1 MGGWNPLEEAKDFAE
16 SAADAVGDIVGG
28 IGDIAE
34 DLIDF
39 GGDIIE
45 EGIDF
50 VGDVAEEVISWLI
63 DIPDIPDYSEQIA
76 DLEARGILVN
86 KRNANAHIPVIYGTR
101 KVGGNIVFLESSGT
115 DNEFLYMAL
124 VLGEGEIASVEKIF
138 INENEVT
145 FTGALSDNTER
156 TVAASDSNFYKADPA
171 DDTSSAESLVTVR
184 CHYGT
189 DDQAASA
196 LLTPLTSWTSNH
208 RLRGLAYIALKF
220 KWNRDAYTRI
230 PKVQALVKGRKIYN
244 PNLDGTKTGGS
255 GSHREDTSSTWE
267 YSDNPIYQL
276 LDYLRND
283 RFGMGIANSFFDS
296 NFADFQTAGD
306 VLDTNI
312 TPFSGASQIDLLDS
326 HAVLDTSKKSINL
339 VQELIAGSR
348 SFLNYTAGKYKV
360 LVETTGSA
368 SITLTEDNIIGGI
381 SVSSTEKSSRYNR
394 VIVNFI
400 NPNKNYQ
407 SDEAQFPPV
416 DETGLASADQHAT
429 MKTADGGILLEKK
442 FNFPTITSPFQ
453 AQEMAEVILR
463 RSRSALNVSLTA
475 DATAMDLAIGDIV
488 NITHATPAF
497 SAKPFRVV
505 GMTLQKSCTVA
516 LQLVEHQ
523 DSYYTFGT
531 QQNVPT
537 IPDTTLPNP
546 FSVAAPASVSLD
558 DEMVEYNDGGVLTRL
573 LVTVGASTDK
583 FADEYQVEAKQ
594 TLDPSGNAVTDN
606 FRTIGRGSALNYQFL
621 NVIDGATYQVRAK
634 AINSLG
640 VSSTFVSATR
650 KIVGQTAVP
659 SDVTN
664 FGINVIGDQAILGWT
679 AIPDLDLDFYTLR
692 FSTDLSNPTYNN
704 SFDLVARIG
713 RPATSIT
720 VPLKTGSYLIKAV
733 DKLGNQSA
741 NATIVST
748 DIASVNFVN
757 QTTINEHTAFSG
769 TKTNCSV
776 ISRNSANHIAP
787 TISGTL
793 FDSNATVPA
802 SATYAFNNT
811 IDLGAKLKG
820 LFSATI
826 TQFVEDVS
834 ESFDGGR
841 PSASTLFDDG
851 QPAPF
856 DGAAEANAST
866 ILQIATSDDNSTFSD
881 FKPFVVGEHIGRYF
895 KFRVLFESRDTKARS
910 LISNLSVTASLAK
923 RRESGNDISSTTST
937 SGKTVTF
944 DHAFKLVPAIGI
956 SAQDMATGDFYTI
969 TSKTVSGFVIEFFN
983 SSGSTVDRTFDFIAE
998 GVGQVI
1004 T

>member
-1 MGGWNPLEEAKDFAE
+1 MGGFNPFEEVIDFGE
-16 SAADAVGDIVGG
+16 SLVEGAGEIVGG
-28 IGDIAE
+28 IGEIAE
-34 DLIDF
+34 DIIDF
-39 GGDIIE
+39 GGEVIG

-50 VGDVAEEVISWLI
+50 IGDVAEEVISWII

-145 FTGALSDNTER
+145 FTGTLSDNTER

-407 SDEAQFPPV
+407 SD
-416 DETGLASADQHAT
+416 
-429 MKTADGGILLEKK
+429 
-442 FNFPTITSPFQ
+442 
-453 AQEMAEVILR
+453 
-463 RSRSALNVSLTA
+463 
-475 DATAMDLAIGDIV
+475 
-488 NITHATPAF
+488 
-497 SAKPFRVV
+497 
-505 GMTLQKSCTVA
+505 
-516 LQLVEHQ
+516 
-523 DSYYTFGT
+523 
-531 QQNVPT
+531 
-537 IPDTTLPNP
+537 
-546 FSVAAPASVSLD
+546 
-558 DEMVEYNDGGVLTRL
+558 
-573 LVTVGASTDK
+573 
-583 FADEYQVEAKQ
+583 
-594 TLDPSGNAVTDN
+594 
-606 FRTIGRGSALNYQFL
+606 
-621 NVIDGATYQVRAK
+621 
-634 AINSLG
+634 
-640 VSSTFVSATR
+640 
-650 KIVGQTAVP
+650 
-659 SDVTN
+659 
-664 FGINVIGDQAILGWT
+664 
-679 AIPDLDLDFYTLR
+679 
-692 FSTDLSNPTYNN
+692 
-704 SFDLVARIG
+704 
-713 RPATSIT
+713 
-720 VPLKTGSYLIKAV
+720 
-733 DKLGNQSA
+733 
-741 NATIVST
+741 
-748 DIASVNFVN
+748 
-757 QTTINEHTAFSG
+757 
-769 TKTNCSV
+769 
-776 ISRNSANHIAP
+776 
-787 TISGTL
+787 
-793 FDSNATVPA
+793 
-802 SATYAFNNT
+802 
-811 IDLGAKLKG
+811 
-820 LFSATI
+820 
-826 TQFVEDVS
+826 
-834 ESFDGGR
+834 
-841 PSASTLFDDG
+841 
-851 QPAPF
+851 
-856 DGAAEANAST
+856 
-866 ILQIATSDDNSTFSD
+866 
-881 FKPFVVGEHIGRYF
+881 
-895 KFRVLFESRDTKARS
+895 
-910 LISNLSVTASLAK
+910 
-923 RRESGNDISSTTST
+923 
-937 SGKTVTF
+937 
-944 DHAFKLVPAIGI
+944 
-956 SAQDMATGDFYTI
+956 
-969 TSKTVSGFVIEFFN
+969 
-983 SSGSTVDRTFDFIAE
+983 
-998 GVGQVI
+998 
-1004 T
+1004 

>member
-1 MGGWNPLEEAKDFAE
+1 MGGFNPFEEVIDFGE
-16 SAADAVGDIVGG
+16 SLVEGAGEIVGG
-28 IGDIAE
+28 IGEIAE
-34 DLIDF
+34 DIIDF
-39 GGDIIE
+39 GGEVIG

-50 VGDVAEEVISWLI
+50 IGDVAEEVISWII

-650 KIVGQTAVP
+650 KIIGQTAVP

-769 TKTNCSV
+769 TKTSCSV

-956 SAQDMATGDFYTI
+956 SSQNMATGDFYTI

>member
-1 MGGWNPLEEAKDFAE
+1 MGGYNPIDSVKDFAE
-16 SAADAVGDIVGG
+16 DLVGG
-28 IGDIAE
+28 IGDV
-34 DLIDF
+34 L
-39 GGDIIE
+39 
-45 EGIDF
+45 EGIDDIF
-50 VGDVAEEVISWLI
+50 DDVGEILEDVGDEVISWLI
-63 DIPDIPDYSEQIA
+63 DQPDVPDYSQQLAE
-76 DLEARGILVN
+76 LEAQGIQVN
-86 KRNANAHIPVIYGTR
+86 KRTANASIPVIYGTR
-101 KVGGNIVFLESSGT
+101 KVGGFVVFLESSGT
-115 DNEFLYMAL
+115 DNEFLYMAF
-124 VLGEGEIASVEKIF
+124 VLSEGEITSVEKIF

-145 FTGALSDNTER
+145 WSGALSDNTER
-156 TVAASDSNFYKADPA
+156 TVNSGDANFFKADPA
-171 DDTSSAESLVTVR
+171 DDTSVAESLITVK

-189 DDQAASA
+189 DSQSA
-196 LLTPLTSWTSNH
+196 DSILSSLSSWTSNH
-208 RLRGLAYIALKF
+208 KLSGLAYIAFKF
-220 KWNRDAYTRI
+220 KWNRDAFSSI
-230 PKVQALVKGRKIYN
+230 PKVHALVKGRKVYN

-267 YSDNPIYQL
+267 YSDNPVYQL

-283 RFGMGIANSFFDS
+283 RFGSGIENSYFDS
-296 NFADFQTAGD
+296 NYADWQTAGD
-306 VLDTNI
+306 VLDANI

-326 HAVLDTSKKSINL
+326 HAVLDTSKKSIDL
-339 VQELIAGSR
+339 VKQLLGGAR
-348 SFLNYTAGKYKV
+348 AFLNYTAGQYKI

-368 SITLTEDNIIGGI
+368 SITLTEDNILGAI
-381 SVSSTEKSSRYNR
+381 SVNSTAKNSRYNR

-400 NPNKNYQ
+400 NPDKNYQ

-429 MKTADGGILLEKK
+429 MKSADGGILLEKK
-442 FNFPTITSPFQ
+442 MNFPTIANPYQ
-453 AQEMAEVILR
+453 AQEMAEVILK
-463 RSRSALNVSLTA
+463 RSRSSLNVSLVA
-475 DATAMDLAIGDIV
+475 DATATDLAIGDIV

-497 SAKPFRVV
+497 SAKPFRV
-505 GMTLQKSCTVA
+505 GGITLNANSTVS
-516 LQLVEHQ
+516 LQLTEHQ

-531 QQNVPT
+531 QQEVAT

-546 FSVAAPASVSLD
+546 FSVSPPASLSLD
-558 DEMVEYNDGGVLTRL
+558 DEMIEYNDGGVLTRL
-573 LVTVGASTDK
+573 SVTITASPDK
-583 FADEYQVEAKQ
+583 FANEYQVESKQ
-594 TLDPSGNAVTDN
+594 TLDASGNSVTDS
-606 FRTIGRGSALNYQFL
+606 FRIIGRGSSLTYQLL

-640 VSSTFVSATR
+640 VASTFTSATR

-692 FSTDLSNPTYNN
+692 FSTDLSTPSYNN
-704 SFDLVARIG
+704 SFDLVPRIG

-748 DIASVNFVN
+748 NIATTNFVS

-769 TKTNCSV
+769 TKTNTSV
-776 ISRNSANHIAP
+776 ISRDSVNHIAP
-787 TISGTL
+787 TITGSLG
-793 FDSNATVPA
+793 DPSATVPA
-802 SATYAFNNT
+802 SSTYDFNNT
-811 IDLGAKLKG
+811 IDLGAKLKA

-826 TQFVEDVS
+826 TQFIEDVS
-834 ESFDGGR
+834 EFFDGGR

-856 DGAAEANAST
+856 DGTAEANAST
-866 ILQIATSDDNSTFSD
+866 ILQVSTSDDNTTFSD
-881 FKPFVVGEHIGRYF
+881 FKSFVVGEHIGRYF
-895 KFRVLFESRDTKARS
+895 KFRVLFVSANTKARA

-923 RRESGNDISSTTST
+923 RRESENDVSSTTST
-937 SGKTVTF
+937 SGKAITY

-956 SAQDMATGDFYTI
+956 SAQNMATGDFYTI
-969 TSKTVSGFVIEFFN
+969 TNKTVSGFTIEFFN
-983 SSGSTVDRTFDFIAE
+983 SSGSTIDRTFDYIAE

-1004 T
+1004 P

>member
-1 MGGWNPLEEAKDFAE
+1 MGWNPIKEFKDAIDDTF
-16 SAADAVGDIVGG
+16 DFVDDFIDDTIDF
-28 IGDIAE
+28 IGDIA
-34 DLIDF
+34 D
-39 GGDIIE
+39 
-45 EGIDF
+45 
-50 VGDVAEEVISWLI
+50 EVISWLV
-63 DIPDIPDYSEQIA
+63 DVPDIPDYSQQIA
-76 DLEARGILVN
+76 DLEAQGILVN
-86 KRNANAHIPVIYGTR
+86 KRNANAHIPVVYGTR
-101 KVGGNIVFLESSGT
+101 KLGGSIVFLESSGT

-124 VLGEGEIASVEKIF
+124 VLCEGEITSVEKIF

-145 FTGALSDNTER
+145 WSGTLSDNTER
-156 TVAASDSNFYKADPA
+156 TVGSGDANFFKADPA
-171 DDTSSAESLVTVR
+171 DDTSSAESLITVK

-189 DDQAASA
+189 DSQSA
-196 LLTPLTSWTSNH
+196 DSILSSLSSWTSNH
-208 RLRGLAYIALKF
+208 KLSGLAYIALKF
-220 KWNRDAYTRI
+220 KWNRDAFSRI
-230 PKVQALVKGRKIYN
+230 PKVNALVKGRKIYN

-296 NFADFQTAGD
+296 NYADFQTAGD

-312 TPFSGASQIDLLDS
+312 TPFSGASEIDLLDS
-326 HAVLDTSKKSINL
+326 HAVLDTSKKSIDL
-339 VQELIAGSR
+339 VKELIAGSR
-348 SFLNYTAGKYKV
+348 AFLNYSAGKYKV

-381 SVSSTEKSSRYNR
+381 SVSSTQKSSRYNR
-394 VIVNFI
+394 VIVNFV
-400 NPNKNYQ
+400 NPDKNYQ

-429 MKTADGGILLEKK
+429 MKTADGGLLLEKR
-442 FNFPTITSPFQ
+442 FNFQTIGSPYQ

-463 RSRSALNVSLTA
+463 RSRSSLNVSLTA
-475 DATAMDLAIGDIV
+475 DATAMDLSVGDIV
-488 NITHATPAF
+488 NITHATPSF
-497 SAKPFRVV
+497 SAKAFRVA
-505 GMTLQKSCTVA
+505 GMTIQESCSVA

-531 QQNVPT
+531 QQQVPT

-546 FSVAAPASVSLD
+546 FSVSAPASLSLD
-558 DEMVEYNDGGVLTRL
+558 DEMIEYNDGGVLTRL
-573 LVTVGASTDK
+573 SVTITASPDK
-583 FADEYQVEAKQ
+583 FANEYQVESKQ
-594 TLDPSGNAVTDN
+594 TLDANGNSVTDS
-606 FRTIGRGSALNYQFL
+606 FRIIGRGSSLTYQLL

-640 VSSTFVSATR
+640 VASTFTSATR

-692 FSTDLSNPTYNN
+692 FSTDLSNPSYNN

-748 DIASVNFVN
+748 DIASVNFVS

-793 FDSNATVPA
+793 GNSSATVPA

-834 ESFDGGR
+834 EFFDGGR

-956 SAQDMATGDFYTI
+956 SSQNMATGDFYTI

>member
-1 MGGWNPLEEAKDFAE
+1 MCGDPVSEAIKDGVDEALDFTNDVLDAGLELLGLPT
-16 SAADAVGDIVGG
+16 S
-28 IGDIAE
+28 
-34 DLIDF
+34 L
-39 GGDIIE
+39 
-45 EGIDF
+45 
-50 VGDVAEEVISWLI
+50 S
-63 DIPDIPDYSEQIA
+63 PDIPDYSQQIQ
-76 DLEARGILVN
+76 DLQNQGILVN
-86 KRNANAHIPVIYGTR
+86 KRISNAHIPVIYGTR

-115 DNEFLYMAL
+115 DNEFLYLAL
-124 VLGEGEIASVEKIF
+124 VLCEGEITSVEKIF
-138 INENEVT
+138 VNENEVT
-145 FTGALSDNTER
+145 FSGALSDNTER
-156 TVAASDSNFYKADPA
+156 TVGSSDANFFKADPA
-171 DDTSSAESLVTVR
+171 VDGSSAESLITVR

-189 DDQAASA
+189 EDQAASA

-208 RLRGLAYIALKF
+208 RLRGLAYIAFKF
-220 KWNRDAYTRI
+220 KWNRDAFSRI

-267 YSDNPIYQL
+267 YSDNPVYQL

-283 RFGMGIANSFFDS
+283 RFGMGIESSYFDS
-296 NFADFQTAGD
+296 NFADWQTAGD
-306 VLDTNI
+306 ILDVNV
-312 TPFSGASQIDLLDS
+312 TPFSGGAQIDLLDS
-326 HAVLDTSKKSINL
+326 HAVIDTSRKAIDNVK
-339 VQELIAGSR
+339 ELLKGSR
-348 SFLNYTAGKYKV
+348 SFLNYSAGIYNI

-368 SITLTEDNIIGGI
+368 SITLTEDNIIGPLNVTSLGKN
-381 SVSSTEKSSRYNR
+381 TRFNR

-400 NPNKNYQ
+400 NPDKNYQ

-416 DETGLASADQHAT
+416 DETGLASADQFAN
-429 MKTADGGILLEKK
+429 MKTADGGIVLERKLS
-442 FNFPTITSPFQ
+442 FDTITNQHQ

-463 RSRSALNVSLTA
+463 KSRAILHCSLTA
-475 DATAMDLAIGDIV
+475 DASGLDLTVGDIV
-488 NITHATPAF
+488 NITHATPGF

-505 GMTLQKSCTVA
+505 GATISSHQTIA
-516 LQLVEHQ
+516 LKLVEHQ
-523 DSYYTFGT
+523 DSFYTFGT
-531 QQNVPT
+531 QVAPLT
-537 IPDTTLPNP
+537 VPDTTLPNP
-546 FSVAAPASVSLD
+546 FSISPPASVSLD

-573 LVTVGASTDK
+573 LVTIGASTDK
-583 FADEYQVEAKQ
+583 FVNEYEVEAKQ
-594 TLDPSGNAVTDN
+594 TKDANGNSVTDS
-606 FRTIGRGSALNYQFL
+606 FRVIGRGSALTYQLL
-621 NVIDGATYQVRAK
+621 NVIDGAEYQVRAR
-634 AINSLG
+634 ALNSLG

-650 KIVGQTAVP
+650 TIVGQTAVP

-692 FSTDLSNPTYNN
+692 FSTDLSTPSYNN
-704 SFDLVARIG
+704 SFDLVPRIG

-748 DIASVNFVN
+748 DIASVNFVT

-793 FDSNATVPA
+793 GNSDATVPA
-802 SATYAFNNT
+802 TSTYAFNNT
-811 IDLGAKLKG
+811 IDIGAKLKV

-826 TQFVEDVS
+826 TQFIEDVS
-834 ESFDGGR
+834 EFFDGGR
-841 PSASTLFDDG
+841 PTASTLFDDG

-856 DGAAEANAST
+856 DGTAEANAST
-866 ILQIATSDDNSTFSD
+866 ILQVSTSDDNSTFSE

-895 KFRVLFESRDTKARS
+895 KFRVLFESRDTKARA

-923 RRESGNDISSTTST
+923 RRESGNDIESTTSA
-937 SGKTVTF
+937 SGKSVTF
-944 DHAFKLVPAIGI
+944 DSAFKLVPAIGI
-956 SAQDMATGDFYTI
+956 SAQNLATGDFYTI
-969 TSKTVSGFVIEFFN
+969 TNKTVSGFTIEFFN
-983 SSGSTVDRTFDFIAE
+983 SSGSTINRTFDFIAE

-1004 T
+1004 P

>member
-1 MGGWNPLEEAKDFAE
+1 MCGSIVDSAKDAVD
-16 SAADAVGDIVGG
+16 SAFDLANDVVDAGLELLGLPTSLG
-28 IGDIAE
+28 E
-34 DLIDF
+34 
-39 GGDIIE
+39 
-45 EGIDF
+45 
-50 VGDVAEEVISWLI
+50 
-63 DIPDIPDYSEQIA
+63 PDIPDYSEQLQE
-76 DLEARGILVN
+76 LEARGILVN
-86 KRNANAHIPVIYGTR
+86 KYVSNAHIPVIYGTR
-101 KVGGNIVFLESSGT
+101 KIGGNIVFLESSGT
-115 DNEFLYMAL
+115 DNQFLYMAL
-124 VLGEGEIASVEKIF
+124 VLCEGEITSVEKIF

-145 FTGALSDNTER
+145 FSGALSDNTER
-156 TVAASDSNFYKADPA
+156 TVGSSDSNYFKADPSV
-171 DDTSSAESLVTVR
+171 DGSSAESLITVR
-184 CHYGT
+184 CHYGSDT
-189 DDQAASA
+189 QSASA
-196 LLTPLTSWTSNH
+196 LLTPLSSWGSNH
-208 RLRGLAYIALKF
+208 KLSGLAYIALKF
-220 KWNRDAYTRI
+220 KWNRDAFSRI
-230 PKVQALVKGRKIYN
+230 PKVQAIVKGRKIYN

-255 GSHREDTSSTWE
+255 GSHREDTASTWE
-267 YSDNPIYQL
+267 YSDNPVYQL

-283 RFGMGIANSFFDS
+283 RFGMGIANSYFDS
-296 NFADFQTAGD
+296 NYADWQTAGD
-306 VLDTNI
+306 VLDTNV
-312 TPFSGASQIDLLDS
+312 TPYSGATEIDLLDS
-326 HAVLDTSKKSINL
+326 HAVLDTSKKAIDL
-339 VQELIAGSR
+339 VKDLLKGSR
-348 SFLNYTAGKYKV
+348 AFLNYSAGKYNI

-368 SITLTEDNIIGGI
+368 SITLTEDNIIGNLNITSLG
-381 SVSSTEKSSRYNR
+381 KNSRFNR

-400 NPNKNYQ
+400 NPDKNYQ

-416 DETGLASADQHAT
+416 DETGLASADQFAN
-429 MKTADGGILLEKK
+429 MKSADGDIVLERKVSY
-442 FNFPTITSPFQ
+442 NTITNPFQ

-463 RSRSALNVSLTA
+463 KSRAILHCALTA
-475 DATAMDLAIGDIV
+475 DATAMDLTVGDIV

-505 GMTLQKSCTVA
+505 SAKLNSQQTVA
-516 LQLVEHQ
+516 LKLVEHQ
-523 DSYYTFGT
+523 DSFYTFGT

-546 FSVAAPASVSLD
+546 FTIQPPASISLD

-583 FADEYQVEAKQ
+583 FVNEYEVEAKQ
-594 TLDPSGNAVTDN
+594 TLDADGNAVTDS
-606 FRTIGRGSALNYQFL
+606 FRVIGRGSALTYQLL
-621 NVIDGATYQVRAK
+621 NVIDGATYQVRAR

-640 VSSTFVSATR
+640 VSSTFVSTTR

-692 FSTDLSNPTYNN
+692 FSTDLVNPTYNN
-704 SFDLVARIG
+704 SFDLVARIA

-748 DIASVNFVN
+748 SIASVNFVS

-793 FDSNATVPA
+793 GDSNATVPA

-811 IDLGAKLKG
+811 IDLGAKLKA

-834 ESFDGGR
+834 EFFDGGR

-866 ILQIATSDDNSTFSD
+866 ILQISTSDDNSTFSD

-937 SGKTVTF
+937 SGKAVTF

-969 TSKTVSGFVIEFFN
+969 TNKTVSGFTIEFFN
-983 SSGSTVDRTFDFIAE
+983 SGGSTIDRTFDFIAE

>member
-1 MGGWNPLEEAKDFAE
+1 MGFFSG
-16 SAADAVGDIVGG
+16 VV
-28 IGDIAE
+28 
-34 DLIDF
+34 
-39 GGDIIE
+39 
-45 EGIDF
+45 DF
-50 VGDVAEEVISWLI
+50 VKDVVDTVVDVVTDVAEEVISWI
-63 DIPDIPDYSEQIA
+63 VPEPPAPPEFTENVQEQ
-76 DLEARGILVN
+76 ENRGILVN
-86 KRNANAHIPVIYGTR
+86 KILANSSVPVVYGTR

-115 DNEFLYMAL
+115 DNEFLFMAL
-124 VLGEGEIASVEKIF
+124 VLCEGEIDSVQKIF

-156 TVAASDSNFYKADPA
+156 TVASSDSNYFKDG
-171 DDTSSAESLVTVR
+171 ESLLTVR
-184 CHYGT
+184 CHLGS
-189 DDQAASA
+189 DSQSASA
-196 LLTPLTSWTSNH
+196 LLTPLSSWTSNH

-220 KWNRDAYTRI
+220 KWNTDAYGGLPT
-230 PKVQALVKGRKIYN
+230 VQALIKGRKIYN
-244 PNLDGTKTGGS
+244 PNLDGTVTGGS
-255 GSHREDTSSTWE
+255 GSHRADTSSTWE
-267 YSDNPIYQL
+267 YSDNPVFQM
-276 LDYLRND
+276 LDYLRNST
-283 RFGMGIANSFFDS
+283 FGMGITNEYFDS
-296 NFADFQTAGD
+296 NFADWQTAGD
-306 VLDTNI
+306 VCDANI
-312 TPFSGASQIDLLDS
+312 TPFSGASQIDLIDS
-326 HAVLDTSKKSINL
+326 HAVLDTSKRSIEL
-339 VQELIAGSR
+339 VKQLVTGSR
-348 SFLNYTAGKYKV
+348 SFLNYTGGKYKIT
-360 LVETTGSA
+360 VETSGSA
-368 SITLTEDNIIGGI
+368 SITLAEDNIIGGI
-381 SVSSTEKSSRYNR
+381 GVTSTNKNTRYNR
-394 VIVNFI
+394 VIVNYI
-400 NPNKNYQ
+400 NPEKNYQ
-407 SDEAQFPPV
+407 SDQAQFPPV
-416 DETGLASADQHAT
+416 DETGLSSDDQHST
-429 MKTADGGILLEKK
+429 LKTADGGILLEGK
-442 FNFPTITSPFQ
+442 FNFPTITSTYQ
-453 AQEMAEVILR
+453 AQEMAEIILR
-463 RSRSALNVSLTA
+463 RSRSVLNVRLLA
-475 DATAMDLAIGDIV
+475 DATAMDLLVGDIV
-488 NITHATPAF
+488 NVTHATPAF
-497 SAKPFRVV
+497 SAKPFRVA
-505 GMTLQKSCTVA
+505 GMTINDNCTVA
-516 LQLVEHQ
+516 LQLTEHQ
-523 DSYYTFGT
+523 DSFYTFGT
-531 QQNVPT
+531 QQEVAA

-546 FSVAAPASVSLD
+546 FVIQPPAAVTLS
-558 DEMVEYNDGGVLTRL
+558 DEMIEYNDGGVLTRL
-573 LVTVGASTDK
+573 NVVISESPDK
-583 FADEYQVEAKQ
+583 FVDEYEVEAKQ
-594 TLDPSGNAVTDN
+594 TLDIDGNAVTDS
-606 FRTIGRGSALNYQFL
+606 FRVIGRGTALTYQFL
-621 NVIDGATYQVRAK
+621 NVIDGATYQVRAR
-634 AINSLG
+634 AINTLG
-640 VSSTFVSATR
+640 VKSTFVSTTR

-692 FSTDLSNPTYNN
+692 FSTDLVNPTYNN

-748 DIASVNFVN
+748 NIASVNFVT

-793 FDSNATVPA
+793 GNSGATVPA
-802 SATYAFNNT
+802 SSIYAFNNT
-811 IDLGAKLKG
+811 IDLGAKLKA

-834 ESFDGGR
+834 EFFDGGR

-866 ILQIATSDDNSTFSD
+866 ILQIATSDDNSTFTD
-881 FKPFVVGEHIGRYF
+881 FAPFVVGEHIGRFF

-956 SAQDMATGDFYTI
+956 SSQDMATGDFYTI